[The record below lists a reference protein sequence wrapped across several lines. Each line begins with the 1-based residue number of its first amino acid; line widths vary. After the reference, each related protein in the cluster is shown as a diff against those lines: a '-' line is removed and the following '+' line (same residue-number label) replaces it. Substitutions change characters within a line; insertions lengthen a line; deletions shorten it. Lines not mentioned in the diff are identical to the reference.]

1 MSGKR
6 VTSLLTSTFGSLFDR
21 ATKHPFLKAAGQGQ
35 ISKTI
40 LSEWLAQDR
49 LYAQSY
55 IRFIG
60 LLLSKVR
67 LPSGNPNTRKSQEP
81 TTEQRVFDILVEAL
95 VGIQSELRF
104 FDSTA
109 AEYGLDLTAI
119 PRDEVEGEGTSG
131 IFGPSPITRAY
142 VDLFMSAGSAGVS
155 LLEGMSVLF
164 ATEYSYL
171 QAWKYAA
178 FISMSTSTTT
188 GLVGDLDMDADGG
201 ALRRKFIP
209 NWSSLEFEQFVLR
222 LQDVTDELGGRVK
235 GAEEGERERGKCLG
249 WWKQVLWL
257 EERFWPQVEVDI
269 DGDEG

>member
-6 VTSLLTSTFGSLFDR
+6 VTGLFTSTFGSLSDR

-35 ISKTI
+35 VSKEI
-40 LSEWLAQDR
+40 LSQWLAQDR

-55 IRFIG
+55 VRFIG
-60 LLLSKVR
+60 LLLSKVC

-81 TTEQRVFDILVEAL
+81 TTEQRVFDILVEVL
-95 VGIQSELRF
+95 VNIQRELCF
-104 FDSTA
+104 FESIA
-109 AEYGLDLTAI
+109 AEYGLDLTAL
-119 PRDEVEGEGTSG
+119 PSEVGGEGISG

-142 VDLFMSAGSAGVS
+142 IDLFMSAGSAGAS

-164 ATEYSYL
+164 STEYCYL
-171 QAWKYAA
+171 HAWKYAA
-178 FISMSTSTTT
+178 FISMSSSTATS
-188 GLVGDLDMDADGG
+188 LVDDQEDADGG
-201 ALRRKFIP
+201 ALRQRLIP
-209 NWSSLEFEQFVLR
+209 NWSSLDFEEFVLR

-257 EERFWPQVEVDI
+257 EERFWPQVEVAI
-269 DGDEG
+269 DGGDEG